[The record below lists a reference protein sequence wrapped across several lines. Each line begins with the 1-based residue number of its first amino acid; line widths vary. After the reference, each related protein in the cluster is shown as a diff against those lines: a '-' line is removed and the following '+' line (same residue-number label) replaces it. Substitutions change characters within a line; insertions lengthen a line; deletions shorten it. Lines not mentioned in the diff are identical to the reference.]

1 MKINFQFKIQKSN
14 GKSILIG
21 FDKEKHDVKAGSA
34 VLFDGR
40 MLHRACAHPSTHPR
54 QMIYLVFHR

>member
-1 MKINFQFKIQKSN
+1 MVK
-14 GKSILIG
+14 G
-21 FDKEKHDVKAGSA
+21 FDKVKHDVKAGSA

-54 QMIYLVFHR
+54 QMIYLVFHRNWYVDV